1 MDAGLAIDKAMG
13 VGSSEERNAMLSA
26 LLLGLISLALISRGN
41 RRYIKLAS
49 YIVNSG

>member
-13 VGSSEERNAMLSA
+13 VGSSEKRCKLSA
-26 LLLGLISLALISRGN
+26 LLLGLISLALISRDN
-41 RRYIKLAS
+41 RRYIKLVS